1 MKVKPI
7 YIYGA
12 IVLAAALYLIFF
24 TGKDEDKKIPAGDIS
39 SKEMPQD
46 DVHGGLNQS
55 PNKENVIENVKHQL
69 EMLKKEVDKNPK
81 DTLAIRE
88 YADMLAAAHKPDE
101 AITYYNMIL
110 NTNPKRTDILF
121 SLAFVYYN
129 MKDYLNAEKVTNRIL
144 LSDEDNLQA
153 KYNLGAIAAAGG
165 DKEKAKLIWN
175 KLIKEHPNT
184 DASKLAQTSLNKL

>member
-12 IVLAAALYLIFF
+12 IVLVAALYLILF
-24 TGKDEDKKIPAGDIS
+24 TGKDEDNKIPPEDIT

-46 DVHGGLNQS
+46 DIHRGLNQS

-69 EMLKKEVDKNPK
+69 EILKKEVDKNPK

-101 AITYYNMIL
+101 SITYYNMIL
-110 NTNPKRTDILF
+110 KTNPKRADILF

-144 LSDEDNLQA
+144 LYDENNLQA
-153 KYNLGAIAAAGG
+153 KYNIGAIAAAGG

-175 KLIKEHPNT
+175 KLIKEYPNT
-184 DASKLAQTSLNKL
+184 DASKLAQSSISKL